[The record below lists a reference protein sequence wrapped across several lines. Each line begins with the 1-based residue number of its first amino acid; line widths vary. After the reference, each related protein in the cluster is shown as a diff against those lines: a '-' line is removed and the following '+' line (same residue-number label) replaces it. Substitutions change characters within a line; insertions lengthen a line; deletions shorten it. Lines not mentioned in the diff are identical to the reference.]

1 MASYKEL
8 LARRQDL
15 DAQIEALRK
24 SESQDALVTVR
35 QLISEFGLTQA
46 DIFPRDRAQS
56 PLRGNRVT
64 PKYRDPAT
72 GATWTGRGKPP
83 LWIANKDRAQLEI
96 K

>member
-24 SESQDALVTVR
+24 SESQDALATVR

-46 DIFPRDRAQS
+46 DIFPAGRAKG
-56 PLRGNRVT
+56 PLKGNTVA
-64 PKYRDPAT
+64 PKYRDPQT

-83 LWIANKDRAQLEI
+83 LWIANQVRTQFEI